1 MRLINTLY
9 FVLFCTETTL
19 FQALSLTSSYNYLS
33 TFTREHAYIYIHT
46 HIYIYTYTA
55 NKMATTTTTT
65 TSVAKYDLTHTL
77 APFLDAHL
85 FWDIFNH
92 LENNANSCYSK
103 EDLLNAKLELVRQT
117 NMVDMEMQIVQQL
130 NSNEAASM
138 DFQGKKE
145 SVDKRCK
152 ELHDQAGK
160 LVDLIENDFDTV
172 KELTE
177 NENFNMVYLQEN
189 NNVTSEN
196 LNALYKYG
204 KELFNCG
211 SYNEALFYL
220 NYYVRLD
227 PFSNQGFSALW
238 GKLACNILAN
248 TDKGCE
254 AAWTD
259 LKYIADEWVDK
270 SKFSATMTLEY
281 RAWLLHWSI
290 FIFFNKNNSNGR
302 EQIVEFLL
310 LKDKHL
316 NAIQN
321 YCPWL
326 LRYLAAAVVISK
338 KGRRSGD
345 LLKKVVRITQQERY
359 TYKDPI
365 TQFVEALYVDFDFEG
380 AQNMLKEC
388 EKVFEVD
395 SFLYK
400 FKDDFMNNSRSF
412 IFETYFRIHKKIHI
426 DMVAEKLNKT
436 PDEAERWIVNLIR
449 NARLNAK
456 INSEE
461 KYVVMQSKYPSI
473 YQRMMEKTKN
483 LQYTTYVLADNLR
496 EFYTESQ
503 QRAADL
509 KAEKEKIAKAKA
521 EEEKKAEEER
531 KQKEEEEKKKAEA
544 ATPKM
549 AWGRAR

>member
-1 MRLINTLY
+1 MYQSSITQEGYILIGKE
-9 FVLFCTETTL
+9 ETKTNE
-19 FQALSLTSSYNYLS
+19 QIMSESLT
-33 TFTREHAYIYIHT
+33 
-46 HIYIYTYTA
+46 
-55 NKMATTTTTT
+55 
-65 TSVAKYDLTHTL
+65 KYDLTHTM
-77 APFLDAHL
+77 APFLDTHL
-85 FWDIFNH
+85 FFDIFSH
-92 LENNANSCYSK
+92 FENNNTNCYLK
-103 EDLLNAKLELVRQT
+103 EDLLNAKLELVKQT
-117 NMVDMEMQIVQQL
+117 NMVDMEMELFQQL
-130 NSNEAASM
+130 NGNAAVPTEM
-138 DFQGKKE
+138 QGKKE
-145 SVDKRCK
+145 AVDKRCK
-152 ELHDQAGK
+152 DLHTAAGK

-177 NENFNMVYLQEN
+177 NDNFNMTYLQEN
-189 NNVTSEN
+189 KNITNEN
-196 LNALYKYG
+196 LDALFKYG

-211 SYNEALFYL
+211 SYNEALYYL

-238 GKLACNILAN
+238 GKLACNILSN
-248 TDKGCE
+248 TDKGCD
-254 AAWTD
+254 AAYTD

-270 SKFSATMTLEY
+270 SKFSPSMTLEY

-290 FIFFNKNNSNGR
+290 FIFFNKNNANGR

-310 LKDKHL
+310 MKDKHL

-326 LRYLAAAVVISK
+326 LRYLAAAVVINK
-338 KGRRSGD
+338 KGKRSGD

-359 TYKDPI
+359 TFKDPI

-380 AQNMLKEC
+380 AQKMLQEC

-400 FKDDFMNNSRSF
+400 FKEEFMNNSRSF

-426 DMVAEKLNKT
+426 DKVAENLNKT

-473 YQRMMEKTKN
+473 YHDNDRHYHKN
-483 LQYTTYVLADNLR
+483 
-496 EFYTESQ
+496 
-503 QRAADL
+503 
-509 KAEKEKIAKAKA
+509 
-521 EEEKKAEEER
+521 
-531 KQKEEEEKKKAEA
+531 
-544 ATPKM
+544 
-549 AWGRAR
+549 

>member
-1 MRLINTLY
+1 
-9 FVLFCTETTL
+9 
-19 FQALSLTSSYNYLS
+19 
-33 TFTREHAYIYIHT
+33 
-46 HIYIYTYTA
+46 
-55 NKMATTTTTT
+55 MAK
-65 TSVAKYDLTHTL
+65 SPDNYDLTHTM
-77 APFLDAHL
+77 APFLDPHL
-85 FWDIFNH
+85 FWGIFDH
-92 LENNANSCYSK
+92 LENQSSCYSK
-103 EDLLNAKLELVRQT
+103 TDLLNAKIELVRQT
-117 NMVDMEMQIVQQL
+117 KMIDMEMELHQAL
-130 NSNEAASM
+130 TPNAAIPGDLQS
-138 DFQGKKE
+138 KKE
-145 SVDKRCK
+145 AIDKRCK
-152 ELHDQAGK
+152 DLREQAGK
-160 LVDLIENDFDTV
+160 LGDLIENDFDTV
-172 KELTE
+172 QALSE
-177 NENFNMVYLQEN
+177 NDNFNMTYLEEN
-189 NNVTSEN
+189 NGITSEN
-196 LNALYKYG
+196 LTALYKYG
-204 KELFNCG
+204 KELFDCG
-211 SYNEALFYL
+211 SYNEALYYL

-248 TDKGCE
+248 TDGGCQ

-270 SKFSATMTLEY
+270 SKFSASMTLEY

-290 FIFFNKNNSNGR
+290 FIFFNKNNANGR

-310 LKDKHL
+310 MKDKHL

-326 LRYLAAAVVISK
+326 LRYLAAAVVINK
-338 KGRRSGD
+338 KGRRSGE
-345 LLKKVVRITQQERY
+345 LLKKVVRVTQQERY

-365 TQFVEALYVDFDFEG
+365 TQFVEALYLDFDFDG
-380 AQNMLKEC
+380 AQMMLKEC
-388 EKVFEVD
+388 EKVFEID

-400 FKDDFMNNSRSF
+400 FKDEFMNNSRSF

-461 KYVVMQSKYPSI
+461 KYVVMQSKYPSV
-473 YQRMMEKTKN
+473 YQRMMERTKN

-509 KAEKEKIAKAKA
+509 KAEKERIAKAK
-521 EEEKKAEEER
+521 EEAEKKAAEER
-531 KQKEEEEKKKAEA
+531 KQKEEEEAKKRSNLPKTMVWGKA
-544 ATPKM
+544 
-549 AWGRAR
+549 R

>member
-1 MRLINTLY
+1 MYQSSITQEGYILIGKE
-9 FVLFCTETTL
+9 ETKTNE
-19 FQALSLTSSYNYLS
+19 QIMSESLT
-33 TFTREHAYIYIHT
+33 
-46 HIYIYTYTA
+46 
-55 NKMATTTTTT
+55 
-65 TSVAKYDLTHTL
+65 KYDLTHTM
-77 APFLDAHL
+77 APFLDTHL
-85 FWDIFNH
+85 FFDIFSH
-92 LENNANSCYSK
+92 FENNNTNCYLK
-103 EDLLNAKLELVRQT
+103 EDLLNAKLELVKQT
-117 NMVDMEMQIVQQL
+117 NMVDMEMELFQQL
-130 NSNEAASM
+130 NGNAAVPTEM
-138 DFQGKKE
+138 QGKKE
-145 SVDKRCK
+145 AVDKRCK
-152 ELHDQAGK
+152 DLHTAAGK

-177 NENFNMVYLQEN
+177 NDNFNMTYLQEN
-189 NNVTSEN
+189 KNITNEN
-196 LNALYKYG
+196 LDALFKYG

-211 SYNEALFYL
+211 SYNEALYYL

-238 GKLACNILAN
+238 GKLACNILSN
-248 TDKGCE
+248 TDKGCD
-254 AAWTD
+254 AAYTD

-270 SKFSATMTLEY
+270 SKFSPSMTLEY

-290 FIFFNKNNSNGR
+290 FIFFNKNNANGR

-310 LKDKHL
+310 MKDKHL

-326 LRYLAAAVVISK
+326 LRYLAAAVVINK
-338 KGRRSGD
+338 KGKRSGD
-345 LLKKVVRITQQERY
+345 LLKKLVRITQQERY
-359 TYKDPI
+359 TFKDPI

-380 AQNMLKEC
+380 AQKMLQEC

-400 FKDDFMNNSRSF
+400 FKEEFMNNSRSF

-426 DMVAEKLNKT
+426 DKVAENLNKT

-509 KAEKEKIAKAKA
+509 KVEKEKLAKARE

-544 ATPKM
+544 AKPKM
-549 AWGRAR
+549 AWGKAR